1 MAILRR
7 KINYIRKIR
16 RGKTLFMDSAEIEEE
31 ITLFFF
37 IEKLYSSED
46 IVKLTLEGIDF
57 PSIQEDLRVW

>member
-1 MAILRR
+1 
-7 KINYIRKIR
+7 
-16 RGKTLFMDSAEIEEE
+16 MDSAEIEEE